1 MRAAT
6 RANISLMHEQDEH
19 TKDPSPSIS
28 GDETCSKNPLLKCV
42 LRDLRRWQ
50 TESNLEETAK
60 AWCALGLIRLHTQR
74 NPTEAIRCHKEALR
88 LYQQDPIENAVTLND
103 LGLCYERL
111 NQQDKALQTY
121 KEASRLLDL
130 HLSESHP
137 TKLAVERSLARL
149 HRN

>member
-1 MRAAT
+1 MRAAKI
-6 RANISLMHEQDEH
+6 AKSLLMHEQDEH
-19 TKDPSPSIS
+19 TKEPSPSIS

-42 LRDLRRWQ
+42 LRDLKRWQ
-50 TESNLEETAK
+50 TEDNLEETAK
-60 AWCALGLIRLHTQR
+60 AWGALGLIRLHTQH
-74 NPTEAIRCHKEALR
+74 NPREAIRCHKEALR
-88 LYQQDPIENAVTLND
+88 LCQDPIENAVTLND
-103 LGLCYERL
+103 LGLCFERL

-121 KEASRLLDL
+121 KETSRLLDT